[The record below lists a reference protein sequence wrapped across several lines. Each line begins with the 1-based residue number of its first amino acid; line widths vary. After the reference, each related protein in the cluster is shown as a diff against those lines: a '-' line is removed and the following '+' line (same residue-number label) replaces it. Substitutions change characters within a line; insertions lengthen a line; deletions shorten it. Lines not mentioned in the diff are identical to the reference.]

1 MPKIKGIYN
10 PPAQPPE
17 EYYWKLIP
25 YSDDPTGC
33 ILGLATRTGSLAR
46 AVLRITDGKLGR
58 YTFSA
63 ADAADLGLTVT
74 PDGFLATAA
83 EREEM
88 GIDLK

>member
-1 MPKIKGIYN
+1 MPKIKGVYEPN
-10 PPAQPPE
+10 PQE

-33 ILGLATRTGSLAR
+33 VLGLVTSTGSIAR
-46 AVLRITDGKLGR
+46 AVLRIIDGKLDR

-63 ADAADLGLTVT
+63 VDAADLGLTVT
-74 PDGFLATAA
+74 PDGFLATPS

>member
-1 MPKIKGIYN
+1 MSKIKGIYN

-17 EYYWKLIP
+17 EYYWKLMPIDND
-25 YSDDPTGC
+25 STGC
-33 ILGLATRTGSLAR
+33 VLGLVTRTGSLAHN
-46 AVLRITDGKLGR
+46 VLEITDGKLDR

-74 PDGFLATAA
+74 FDGFIATAA

-88 GIDLK
+88 EEDD